1 MLNIKVICVGK
12 SKEKYWDAAYA
23 EYLKRLRAYCSPE
36 VIEVREARLPANAS
50 PADER
55 NVIDAEGRDI
65 LGRISGG
72 DFVIALDIRGKEFSS
87 EELHRR
93 SGRYI
98 MIRTDDDEGTIKI
111 LNRLGVGRIEKE
123 ADGTLR
129 VSEQLDNTVAM
140 AKAIVEGGIALQEIC
155 LNSVSL
161 EDYYLGVTE
170 GGEHNG

>member
-87 EELHRR
+87 EELARKIKT
-93 SGRYI
+93 SG
-98 MIRTDDDEGTIKI
+98 DQSKNSEGF
-111 LNRLGVGRIEKE
+111 
-123 ADGTLR
+123 
-129 VSEQLDNTVAM
+129 
-140 AKAIVEGGIALQEIC
+140 
-155 LNSVSL
+155 SL
-161 EDYYLGVTE
+161 LLLCHYQC
-170 GGEHNG
+170 HFFW